1 VARRK
6 ARRFAN
12 PLTYALLSPI
22 VGMGRTTMTYLT
34 ERQRDVLSFISSRI
48 ERDGVAPTLQE
59 IADAF
64 GFRSTASAQKHVA
77 HLERKGFLL
86 REKHQKRGLVL
97 PQTPVTAVAAA
108 ELPLFGVVAAG
119 SPIESIPDEEQ
130 IFVPADFLRG
140 GDHYVLRVRGD
151 SMIGDGVHDGDLV
164 VIQRTENAAD
174 GEMVVALVGEEVT
187 LKRIYR
193 EGTSTIRLQPA
204 NPALPTMI
212 APAAE
217 VQVQGVVVGLLRRY

>member
-1 VARRK
+1 MVK
-6 ARRFAN
+6 
-12 PLTYALLSPI
+12 
-22 VGMGRTTMTYLT
+22 VGKTTMTYLT

-48 ERDGVAPTLQE
+48 EKDGVAPTLQE

-77 HLERKGFLL
+77 HLERKGFLQ
-86 REKHQKRGLVL
+86 RKKHQKRGLVL
-97 PQTPVTAVAAA
+97 PQVEDKAVPAA
-108 ELPLFGVVAAG
+108 ELPLYGVVAAG

-130 IFVPADFLRG
+130 ISVPADFLRA

-164 VIQRTENAAD
+164 VVQRAQSAPD
-174 GEMVVALVGEEVT
+174 GEMVVALVGDEVT
-187 LKRIYR
+187 LKRVYR
-193 EGTSTIRLQPA
+193 EGKGTIRLQPA

-212 APAAE
+212 APATE
-217 VQVQGVVVGLLRRY
+217 VQVQGIVVGLLRRY

>member
-1 VARRK
+1 
-6 ARRFAN
+6 
-12 PLTYALLSPI
+12 
-22 VGMGRTTMTYLT
+22 MTYLT
-34 ERQRDVLSFISSRI
+34 ERQRDVLGFISRRI
-48 ERDGVAPTLQE
+48 EADGVAPTLQE

-77 HLERKGFLL
+77 HLERKGFLV

-97 PQTPVTAVAAA
+97 PKLPAVSGPTAA

-119 SPIESIPDEEQ
+119 APIESIPDDEQ
-130 IFVPADFLRG
+130 VFVPADFLRA

-164 VIQRTENAAD
+164 VVQRTKSAPD
-174 GEMVVALVGEEVT
+174 GEMVVALVGDEVT

-193 EGTSTIRLQPA
+193 EGVSTVRLQPA
-204 NPALPTMI
+204 NPALPTLI
-212 APAAE
+212 APTSE
-217 VQVQGVVVGLLRRY
+217 VQIQGVVVGLLRRY

>member
-1 VARRK
+1 
-6 ARRFAN
+6 
-12 PLTYALLSPI
+12 
-22 VGMGRTTMTYLT
+22 MTYLT
-34 ERQRDVLSFISSRI
+34 ERQRDVFDFISRRI
-48 ERDGVAPTLQE
+48 EADGVAPTLQE

-77 HLERKGFLL
+77 HLERKGFLQ
-86 REKHQKRGLVL
+86 REKHQKRGLIV
-97 PQTPVTAVAAA
+97 PQTQVAPTSAGA

-119 SPIESIPDEEQ
+119 APIESLADDEQ
-130 IFVPADFLRG
+130 VFVPADFLRT

-164 VIQRTENAAD
+164 VIQRVENAPD
-174 GEMVVALVGEEVT
+174 GEMVVALVGDEVT

-193 EGTSTIRLQPA
+193 EGSSTVRLQPA
-204 NPALPTMI
+204 NPSMPTMI

-217 VQVQGVVVGLLRRY
+217 VRVQGVVVGLLRRY

>member
-1 VARRK
+1 
-6 ARRFAN
+6 
-12 PLTYALLSPI
+12 
-22 VGMGRTTMTYLT
+22 MTYLT
-34 ERQRDVLSFISSRI
+34 ERQRDVLDFISDRI
-48 ERDGVAPTLQE
+48 ARDGVAPTLQE

-77 HLERKGFLL
+77 HLERKGYLQ

-97 PQTPVTAVAAA
+97 SQTPPITAPATD
-108 ELPLFGVVAAG
+108 LPLFGVVAAG

-130 IFVPADFLRG
+130 VSVPADFLRS

-164 VIQRTENAAD
+164 VVQRAAEATD
-174 GEMVVALVGEEVT
+174 GEMVVALVGDEVT

-193 EGTSTIRLQPA
+193 EGPATIRLQPA
-204 NPALPTMI
+204 NPTLPTMI
-212 APAAE
+212 APASV
-217 VQVQGVVVGLLRRY
+217 VQVQGIVVGLLRRY

>member
-1 VARRK
+1 
-6 ARRFAN
+6 
-12 PLTYALLSPI
+12 
-22 VGMGRTTMTYLT
+22 MTYLT
-34 ERQRDVLSFISSRI
+34 ERQRDVLDFISKRI
-48 ERDGVAPTLQE
+48 DADGVAPTLQE

-77 HLERKGFLL
+77 HLERKGFLR

-97 PQTPVTAVAAA
+97 PSALPRSGSA

-119 SPIESIPDEEQ
+119 SPIESIPDDEQ
-130 IFVPADFLRG
+130 IFVPADFLRA

-151 SMIGDGVHDGDLV
+151 SMVGDGVHDGDLV
-164 VIQRTENAAD
+164 VVQRAEKASD
-174 GEMVVALVGEEVT
+174 GEMVVALVSGEVT

-193 EGTSTIRLQPA
+193 QSASTIRLQPA
-204 NPALPTMI
+204 NPAMPAMI
-212 APAAE
+212 APTAD